1 MSVRRTYLDWNATAP
16 LRREARAAV
25 LVAMDETGNPSSVH
39 GEGRRARA
47 IVEDARRD
55 VARLVGARASE
66 VTFTSGGTEANNT
79 IFAGPW
85 KRILLSSVE
94 HESVFAPARRSD
106 AEILVLPV
114 DGDGVVVPQAVAKAL
129 AAVTEPRATLLSIQM
144 ANNETGVI
152 QPLGEI
158 VAQAKSA
165 GLVVHSDAVQAA
177 GRMPIDF
184 DKLGL
189 DLMSISGHKLGAPKG
204 VGALVVRSGF
214 DLPPS
219 LVGGGQEARR
229 RAGTEN
235 VAGIAGFGA
244 AARVAREE
252 LATFAGL
259 GESRAR
265 LEDMLKAIVP
275 GSVIVGAGAERLA
288 NTVCFTWP
296 GQSAETLLIKM
307 DLGGVSVSSGAAC
320 SSGKVGPSHVLAAMG
335 LPDAIS
341 RSALRVSFGIATD
354 EDAFARF
361 LAVLTAIANR
371 TAEQSAATMNM
382 PGGPASRLQMM
393 MGEA

>member
-1 MSVRRTYLDWNATAP
+1 MPRVKRGVT
-16 LRREARAAV
+16 ARARHKKV
-25 LVAMDETGNPSSVH
+25 LKAAKGYR
-39 GEGRRARA
+39 GRRGNVFRVAKQAVMRA
-47 IVEDARRD
+47 GQYAYRDRRNKK
-55 VARLVGARASE
+55 RTFRALWI
-66 VTFTSGGTEANNT
+66 T
-79 IFAGPW
+79 
-85 KRILLSSVE
+85 RINAACRELGVSY
-94 HESVFAPARRSD
+94 SVFIAGLKKASIDLDRK
-106 AEILVLPV
+106 VLA
-114 DGDGVVVPQAVAKAL
+114 DMAVHDKAGF
-129 AAVTEPRATLLSIQM
+129 AAV
-144 ANNETGVI
+144 
-152 QPLGEI
+152 

-177 GRMPIDF
+177 GRMPLDF
-184 DKLGL
+184 AGLGL

-214 DLPPS
+214 DLPPL

-244 AARVAREE
+244 AARAAHEE
-252 LATFAGL
+252 LAAFAGL
-259 GESRAR
+259 GERRAL
-265 LEDMLKAIVP
+265 LEDAVKTVVP

-288 NTVCFTWP
+288 NTMCFTWP

-335 LPDAIS
+335 LPDETS
-341 RSALRVSFGIATD
+341 RSALRVSFGIATY

-361 LAVLTAIANR
+361 LAVLTAIADR

>member
-1 MSVRRTYLDWNATAP
+1 
-16 LRREARAAV
+16 
-25 LVAMDETGNPSSVH
+25 
-39 GEGRRARA
+39 
-47 IVEDARRD
+47 
-55 VARLVGARASE
+55 
-66 VTFTSGGTEANNT
+66 
-79 IFAGPW
+79 
-85 KRILLSSVE
+85 
-94 HESVFAPARRSD
+94 
-106 AEILVLPV
+106 
-114 DGDGVVVPQAVAKAL
+114 
-129 AAVTEPRATLLSIQM
+129 
-144 ANNETGVI
+144 
-152 QPLGEI
+152 
-158 VAQAKSA
+158 
-165 GLVVHSDAVQAA
+165 
-177 GRMPIDF
+177 MPIDF

-259 GESRAR
+259 GDSRAR
-265 LEDMLKAIVP
+265 LEDTVKAIVP

-354 EDAFARF
+354 DDAFARF

-371 TAEQSAATMNM
+371 TAEQSVATMNM